1 MRLEKK
7 PTECVSIEEIRAQI
21 DLLDKEIIRLF
32 SLRFQYVNEIMKF
45 KTDVK
50 SVVAQERK
58 DQVIKIRGEW
68 AEEAGLNKETFEQI
82 FHFLLDH
89 NISKEL
95 EMLQQRNK
103 Q

>member
-1 MRLEKK
+1 MKIEKK
-7 PTECVSIEEIRAQI
+7 PTECISKEEIRAQI
-21 DLLDKEIIRLF
+21 DQLDKEIIRLF
-32 SLRFQYVNEIMKF
+32 SLRFQYVSEIVKF

-50 SVVAQERK
+50 SVVAQDRK

-95 EMLQQRNK
+95 EIFQQRNK
-103 Q
+103 L